1 MVKQLIAPL
10 LADLLLLAG
19 AVWMLRLLWQ
29 QTVFTGA
36 LRWVMLVCAAL
47 LVALLAAAAVS
58 CVTGWLRARRGGGK
72 NGSDS
77 N

>member
-36 LRWVMLVCAAL
+36 LRW
-47 LVALLAAAAVS
+47 
-58 CVTGWLRARRGGGK
+58 
-72 NGSDS
+72 
-77 N
+77 